1 MNDTHTHTYIQS
13 CTIHLSIAPNDYG
26 ALTGFSLGP
35 FNNSVRQLSFNVSI
49 MNDVI
54 LEENEDF
61 TASLT
66 VSPADRTRLG
76 NRVTVQP
83 NVATVT
89 VLDNDG
95 TIAI

>member
-1 MNDTHTHTYIQS
+1 M
-13 CTIHLSIAPNDYG
+13 
-26 ALTGFSLGP
+26 
-35 FNNSVRQLSFNVSI
+35 RQLSFNLSI
-49 MNDVI
+49 VNDVI

-83 NVATVT
+83 NVATIT
-89 VLDNDG
+89 ILDDDG
-95 TIAI
+95 TIAIIDNYVLKDVLLHICISINMCSLCSNHCGVC

>member
-1 MNDTHTHTYIQS
+1 MHNP
-13 CTIHLSIAPNDYG
+13 SIAPNDYG

-35 FNNSVRQLSFNVSI
+35 FNNSVRQLSFNLSI
-49 MNDVI
+49 VNDVI